1 MKNRIYAYCR
11 ISTSKQKIER
21 QIANIK
27 RAYPDA
33 DIFEEIYTGTKS
45 NRPQWKKLLSV
56 VNEGDTI
63 VFDSVSRMSRNADE
77 GFKTY
82 MQLYN
87 SGINL
92 VFLKEQTINTDSYRS
107 LADGK
112 IKLSVST
119 SDSDADKFV
128 NDMLACV
135 SRYISKLAEKQ
146 IKLAF
151 IQSQKEVDDL
161 HIRTSEGM
169 LQAKERGARIGRQ
182 EGETVTTKKSIEVKE
197 LMKQYHKMYGGSLND
212 ISMMDL
218 IRGRMGKIAR
228 NTYYRYKKE
237 LLAELEQQEELQC
250 LMD

>member
-11 ISTSKQKIER
+11 ISTGKQKIER

-119 SDSDADKFV
+119 SDSDADEFV
-128 NDMLACV
+128 NDMLAC
-135 SRYISKLAEKQ
+135 AEKQ